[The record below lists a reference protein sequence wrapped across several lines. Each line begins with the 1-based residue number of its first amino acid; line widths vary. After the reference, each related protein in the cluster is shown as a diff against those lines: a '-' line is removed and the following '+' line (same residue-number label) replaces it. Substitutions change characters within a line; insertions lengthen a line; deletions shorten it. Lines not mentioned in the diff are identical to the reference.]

1 MIVSLQKRYSYFK
14 LIEMILKIITSNL
27 QMVVVQNTRA
37 TKLIQ
42 YRSKAHR
49 FFLFHYL
56 QLSLE
61 VT

>member
-42 YRSKAHR
+42 YRLKAHR
-49 FFLFHYL
+49 QGPFYFTICNLA
-56 QLSLE
+56 
-61 VT
+61 

>member
-14 LIEMILKIITSNL
+14 LTEMTLEIITSNL

-42 YRSKAHR
+42 YRLKAHPKALSIS
-49 FFLFHYL
+49 LFA
-56 QLSLE
+56 
-61 VT
+61 T